1 MNGVWDQV
9 LDNIYNEAWN
19 KIEHQALLQVRHEIR
34 INVLPSFLNQISLE
48 VYYQIRN

>member
-9 LDNIYNEAWN
+9 LDNIYNEVWN
-19 KIEHQALLQVRHEIR
+19 KIEHQALHQVKLESR
-34 INVLPSFLNQISLE
+34 INVSPFFLNQISLE